1 MELIGLNE
9 VAKLLDV
16 NVKTATKILQLP
28 GCPLL
33 PRTKGEQYRI
43 VKEALIRWLEQGCP
57 KE

>member
-9 VAKLLDV
+9 VAELLGV
-16 NVKTATKILQLP
+16 NVKTATKILNMP

-33 PRTKGEQYRI
+33 PRSKGEQYRI
-43 VKEALIRWLEQGCP
+43 VKEALVRWLENGCP

>member
-1 MELIGLNE
+1 MELIGLND
-9 VAKLLDV
+9 VAELLGV
-16 NVKTATKILQLP
+16 NVKTATKILNMP

-43 VKEALIRWLEQGCP
+43 VKEALVRWLENGCP